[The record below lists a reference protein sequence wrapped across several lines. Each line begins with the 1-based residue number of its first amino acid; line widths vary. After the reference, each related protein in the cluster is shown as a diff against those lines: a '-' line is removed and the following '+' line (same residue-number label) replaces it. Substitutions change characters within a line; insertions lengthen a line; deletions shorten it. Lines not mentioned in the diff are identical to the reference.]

1 MVEALP
7 VDVLD
12 HVLTFTVACPRDWV
26 RLIVTCKKWRD
37 VLDRSRDVHFTIS
50 TPRVPLSKYITYVP
64 RIRELNLTNNKYIDD
79 CSVLYLLTH
88 LVHVD
93 ALTLSASTNNYNI
106 SDDCMRSIVHVTP
119 SMHRLDISNCERIT
133 DAGVGILLIHLPQL
147 ESLNLSGC
155 YRITASVF
163 GSTTTTTT
171 ASVHERLRW
180 LDLSGCYDVSDE
192 TICTLTLCFPSL
204 HTLIVS
210 NCPRV
215 TDNGVAT
222 ARKRLHNLQTF
233 EFFYC
238 NTQQK

>member
-12 HVLTFTVACPRDWV
+12 HVLTFTVTCPRDWI
-26 RLIVTCKKWRD
+26 RLVVTCKNWRN
-37 VLDRSRDVHFTIS
+37 VLQSSRHVHFTIS
-50 TPRVPLSKYITYVP
+50 TPRVPLSAYITYVP
-64 RIRELNLTNNKYIDD
+64 RIRELNLTDNKYIDD

-88 LVHVD
+88 LEHVY

-106 SDDCMRSIVHVTP
+106 SDDCMWSIVHVTP
-119 SMHRLDISNCERIT
+119 SMRRLDISNCERIT
-133 DAGVGILLIHLPQL
+133 DTGVGALLVHLPQL

-163 GSTTTTTT
+163 DITTTTT
-171 ASVHERLRW
+171 SVNKRLRW

-192 TICTLTLCFPSL
+192 TMCALTLCFPSL

-215 TDNGVAT
+215 TDNGVANV
-222 ARKRLHNLQTF
+222 RKRLNNLQTF

-238 NTQQK
+238 NTQTK